1 MVRSFRVVLPHSPA
15 LALTFAGYPSY
26 WAPPLKSLL
35 LALFRSAVL
44 D

>member
-26 WAPPLKSLL
+26 WAPPPLSHSSLL
-35 LALFRSAVL
+35 FSVPLY
-44 D
+44 